1 MSILYKDSSGNVN
14 SLIPDMN
21 NIDDTATS
29 ASTTYSSNKIMD
41 LFEGL
46 ANPVWGFI
54 EHLDVLA
61 PSQRIELTDACANY
75 TPVTVDKTN
84 GTYDLGSWYDWEW
97 LKKNKPYMVHADGS
111 VDYELSATDYT
122 KKVDGETA
130 SDVTN
135 TAYDGGAFSW
145 GNLIYKYEKRDNNK
159 RIVKFSL
166 VPRPGFEPTGFVN
179 PDGTV
184 VAGRWIPMFYGSVVD
199 GKATSIAGTQPSYNI
214 NTDAQRA
221 ALVARNANAKF
232 FGGAF
237 VETLI
242 DISYMLAGTT
252 EIQGAWGTG
261 NMSGYVNDSSQY
273 YGVKANAVVGGGQFY
288 GTSNNTSLNKIFHSI
303 VLGTYQ
309 QWMRDPYELVVAGRV
324 KVSKDYTYDLSGATY
339 TDTGVNVPNKSDSNW
354 RYPIDYITVPD
365 YGSVPDITK
374 TGGSTSTGVCDGTY
388 TRSDQSS
395 YTTVLLRFG
404 HCNAG
409 ANAGVRARTWN
420 NPAGGTHWGFG
431 FAALLDGSGTP

>member
-1 MSILYKDSSGNVN
+1 MSVLYKKSANETVSV
-14 SLIPDMN
+14 IPDMN
-21 NIDDTATS
+21 NIDDTQAS
-29 ASTTYSSNKIMD
+29 ASTTYSSDKIND
-41 LFEGL
+41 LFTEL

-54 EHLDVLA
+54 EHLDMLA

-130 SDVTN
+130 SDVEN

-159 RIVKFSL
+159 RIVKFSM
-166 VPRPGFEPTGFVN
+166 VPRPGFEPVGFVN
-179 PDGTV
+179 PDGTI
-184 VAGRWIPMFYGSVVD
+184 VAGRWIPMFYASVVD
-199 GKATSIAGTQPSYNI
+199 GKATSIAGTQPSYSI
-214 NTDAQRA
+214 DTDAQRA
-221 ALVARNANAKF
+221 ALVARNANTKF

-242 DISYMLAGTT
+242 DICYMLAGTT

-261 NMSGYVNDSSQY
+261 NMSGYNASDTY
-273 YGVKANAVVGGGQFY
+273 KGVKANAVVGGGQFY

-324 KVSKDYTYDLSGATY
+324 KVSKDYTYDLTGATY

-354 RYPIDYITVPD
+354 GYPIDYITVAD

-409 ANAGVRARTWN
+409 ACDGLRARHWN
-420 NPAGGTHWGFG
+420 NPAGSTNWHFG
-431 FAALLDGSGTP
+431 FAALLDSSGTP